1 MGEHQNL
8 PLLQLRAQ
16 PKCNGA
22 SPVHV
27 FVFFGG
33 GGGRWRG
40 GRALVDREGSR
51 DMDVIFS
58 FLGSFVKF
66 GWNSYLCILYVRVC
80 ISYVFMYVVLTS
92 GRPLA
97 AVDSTQA
104 ATTPRRKR
112 STHLIFS
119 QRLPRKYVYFLHWSR
134 QPEW

>member
-1 MGEHQNL
+1 
-8 PLLQLRAQ
+8 
-16 PKCNGA
+16 
-22 SPVHV
+22 
-27 FVFFGG
+27 
-33 GGGRWRG
+33 
-40 GRALVDREGSR
+40 VDCEGSR

-97 AVDSTQA
+97 AVTSTQA

-119 QRLPRKYVYFLHWSR
+119 QNCHANTSISSTGHGS
-134 QPEW
+134 QSGDA